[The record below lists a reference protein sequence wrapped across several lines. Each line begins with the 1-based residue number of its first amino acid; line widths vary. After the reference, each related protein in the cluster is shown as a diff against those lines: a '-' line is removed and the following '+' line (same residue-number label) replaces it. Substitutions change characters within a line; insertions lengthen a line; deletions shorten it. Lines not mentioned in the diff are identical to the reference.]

1 MNENLGRSQASSKFI
16 ANTIL
21 PSFEEIREKFE
32 IENNGLKYFLDG
44 LETSLTERKEKVQIS
59 KSENSK
65 LARKKTGTQTNR
77 Q

>member
-1 MNENLGRSQASSKFI
+1 MNENLGRSQAGSKFI

-44 LETSLTERKEKVQIS
+44 VETSLTETKEKVQIS
-59 KSENSK
+59 KNESSK
-65 LARKKTGTQTNR
+65 LAKKKTGTQTNR